1 MAFGRRKSLQI
12 GVHAG
17 VVDDRV
23 HPAEPVGL
31 LGESSCLSLL
41 RLPDRSEVRA
51 CTTRMIRWTPGD
63 LQRIAETDDLHISR
77 FRVDGATYGTPA
89 WIWSVVGGPPAARRA
104 YNGLASRCPVGH
116 GPARRPD
123 HRSQDSGR

>member
-23 HPAEPVGL
+23 HPAEPIDL

-51 CTTRMIRWTPGD
+51 CTTR
-63 LQRIAETDDLHISR
+63 
-77 FRVDGATYGTPA
+77 
-89 WIWSVVGGPPAARRA
+89 
-104 YNGLASRCPVGH
+104 
-116 GPARRPD
+116 
-123 HRSQDSGR
+123 